1 MSSVGSSPINLGAPR
16 RSTRVGNTDRALED
30 AAGMGLEVERTSI
43 TIYHR
48 PSMTT
53 PAALFNAF
61 EQATAAQGDLAQL
74 DVHWDR
80 LEPWDGIWGSQHSD
94 RQYNSE
100 QLIRAAFSFIQDAP
114 SYTESHP
121 VLLWTIKILTT
132 TWPADFGDRRR
143 LTSKQLRKIWKDK
156 VAHPIKDMYDE
167 LQSLTQESATNMK
180 DAVTS
185 HPTSPVS
192 GDTGMTRAAELA
204 AGVDARLLIK
214 RLTEA
219 WSGGLETTMGL
230 METLHR
236 TTHEALREFT
246 AAEEKL
252 NASWRAFRGSL
263 NRPYVAH
270 DLVSFCVDEIK
281 SDLPLTQDWDMLDLD
296 HDVIRWSLFHL
307 VKGGVTL
314 PSDFG
319 MMRWSD
325 MGDPY
330 VLIVC
335 DMWRETVCLPLLD
348 HLSTTWDCLTID
360 SSRLRRLQLAD
371 LMERTQAQQFGRS
384 VENRRQAVRLHMDV
398 KRLEAQWALF
408 QKADEPGNERVLLDF
423 KRKEIYPVRGRY
435 DGMLDEEWRPLKD
448 AHLKKEGT
456 FSLGLLRQFL
466 QGVVDRTPA
475 LDGTEIAIWTLWR
488 LILDVNFDYRCA
500 EVIQRGTESIP
511 EYRDLWEEEIYGPL
525 LLSLRRRTN
534 SASETSTKNTASVA
548 PTDKA
553 ASDVAGAMPETPGA
567 TAPPRGE
574 TASREK
580 TTSGLKKPGY
590 RTDSLQGLAAPPER
604 KKASRPAATSG
615 HGLTSPT
622 KSDPR
627 LDSLQGLRPARQKK
641 EALSRPLQADQ
652 GNKEPAAVIPVPV
665 LYFDGASRNNPGT
678 AGAGAVL
685 YGSDGG
691 EELWAGHEFVGV
703 AATNNQAEYHAL
715 ILGLQAANDRKIGE
729 LIIRGD
735 SELVIKQMKGINQI
749 KATGL
754 RPLYEQAKRLCESIP
769 KLSFQHVRRELN
781 QRADGLANEA
791 VDVYK
796 AGQSVQA
803 TSAPGTKD
811 GRSTDHNV
819 VGSRCNPGPIPD
831 TTRLNEIYGN
841 LRAQHVDRTDL
852 ASSDWELVVDTVFQ
866 LLIGRSMKETSTVLD
881 DADGPVASWIQS
893 KIQETLGTRGAHLKE
908 HIRVYMRLSERLH
921 RHHYV
926 QCREHELATLR
937 LTQKH
942 DERLMGMQ
950 QRHEKEMLDLRHA
963 HDEQMLDMQR
973 CHEADMLLDMQR
985 HHKADN
991 PMASPAV
998 RAGVQQQQPRR
1009 KQNTAHKPSQK
1020 TAHKPS
1026 QKQQHG
1032 NEHAAGARR
1041 DSKAQRGAMA
1051 PRHNQEQRK
1060 PRADRRPC
1068 QREQDAAGVPLEPK
1082 HRRQLF
1088 GRIVGGGFSHSQR
1101 PLDMLRQ
1108 RWKMDELD
1116 SFRFECILHRGG
1128 KTGAFVLTF
1137 PTRAEAC
1144 AFWRYKC
1151 RHFGIGGRGG
1161 PNREVMIMGKR
1172 PSREYRDLG
1181 RRPMDAEVFDERDPF
1196 GFKAGQRKRMPAS
1209 FALPQRRSVVEVP
1222 ADM

>member
-1 MSSVGSSPINLGAPR
+1 MRRLPDFCQLMSLGGSSSVNLRASR
-16 RSTRVGNTDRALED
+16 RSTRVGNTNRALED
-30 AAGMGLEVERTSI
+30 AAGMGLEVAHTSI

-53 PAALFNAF
+53 PADLFNAF

-74 DVHWDR
+74 DVHWDP
-80 LEPWDGIWGSQHSD
+80 LESWDGMWGGQHSD

-114 SYTESHP
+114 TYSESHP
-121 VLLWTIKILTT
+121 VLLWTIKIFTT
-132 TWPADFGDRRR
+132 TWPADFGERRR

-156 VAHPIKDMYDE
+156 VAQPIKDMYDE
-167 LQSLTQESATNMK
+167 LQSLTQE

-185 HPTSPVS
+185 HPTSPLS

-214 RLTEA
+214 QLTEA

-230 METLHR
+230 METLHQ
-236 TTHEALREFT
+236 TKHEALREFT

-263 NRPYVAH
+263 NRPYMAH

-307 VKGGVTL
+307 VKSAVTL

-330 VLIVC
+330 VLVLC

-348 HLSTTWDCLTID
+348 QLSTTWDCLTID
-360 SSRLRRLQLAD
+360 SSRLRRLRLAD
-371 LMERTQAQQFGRS
+371 LMEGIQAQQFSRS
-384 VENRRQAVRLHMDV
+384 VGNRRQAVRLHMDV

-408 QKADEPGNERVLLDF
+408 QKADEPGKERVLLDF

-456 FSLGLLRQFL
+456 FSLGLLRRFL

-475 LDGTEIAIWTLWR
+475 IDGTEIAVWTLWR
-488 LILDVNFDYRCA
+488 MILDINFDYRCT
-500 EVIQRGTESIP
+500 EVIRRGAKSIP
-511 EYRDLWEEEIYGPL
+511 EYRELWEEEIYGPL
-525 LLSLRRRTN
+525 LLSLRSRTT
-534 SASETSTKNTASVA
+534 SAEASTKNTASVA
-548 PTDKA
+548 PTDTA
-553 ASDVAGAMPETPGA
+553 ASDVTGAMPETPSA
-567 TAPPRGE
+567 TAPPRRE
-574 TASREK
+574 TASRGK
-580 TTSGLKKPGY
+580 TTSGPKKPGY

-604 KKASRPAATSG
+604 KKASRPAPTSG
-615 HGLTSPT
+615 QGLTSPT
-622 KSDPR
+622 KSVPR

-652 GNKEPAAVIPVPV
+652 GNKEPAVVIPVPV
-665 LYFDGASRNNPGT
+665 LYFDGASRNNPGK

-715 ILGLQAANDRKIGE
+715 IIGLQAANDRKIDE

-735 SELVIKQMKGINQI
+735 SELVIKQMKGTNQI
-749 KATGL
+749 KAPGL
-754 RPLYEQAKRLCESIP
+754 RPLHERAKRLCKSIP
-769 KLSFQHVRRELN
+769 KHSFQHVKRELN

-803 TSAPGTKD
+803 TSVPEMKD
-811 GRSTDHNV
+811 GTSTDHNV

-831 TTRLNEIYGN
+831 TTRLNEIYDN
-841 LRAQHVDRTDL
+841 LRAQHPDRTDL
-852 ASSDWELVVDTVFQ
+852 VSSDWELVVDTVFQ
-866 LLIGRSMKETSTVLD
+866 LLIDRSMKETSTVLD
-881 DADGPVASWIQS
+881 DSDGPVASWIRS

-921 RHHYV
+921 RHHHV

-937 LTQKH
+937 LTQKQ
-942 DERLMGMQ
+942 DERLMDMQ

-963 HDEQMLDMQR
+963 HDEQLLDMQR
-973 CHEADMLLDMQR
+973 RHEADMLLDMQR
-985 HHKADN
+985 HRKADN
-991 PMASPAV
+991 PMASPAA
-998 RAGVQQQQPRR
+998 RAGLQQQQPRR
-1009 KQNTAHKPSQK
+1009 KQKTEHKPSQK
-1020 TAHKPS
+1020 I
-1026 QKQQHG
+1026 QQG
-1032 NEHAAGARR
+1032 NEHAAGAWR
-1041 DSKAQRGAMA
+1041 DSKTQRDMA
-1051 PRHNQEQRK
+1051 PRHKQEQRK
-1060 PRADRRPC
+1060 PRTARRPC
-1068 QREQDAAGVPLEPK
+1068 QREQDAAGVPLESK

-1088 GRIVGGGFSHSQR
+1088 GRIIGGEFSHSQQA
-1101 PLDMLRQ
+1101 LDMLRQ
-1108 RWKMDELD
+1108 RWKMEELD

-1137 PTRAEAC
+1137 PTRTEAC

-1181 RRPMDAEVFDERDPF
+1181 RRPMDAEAFDERDPF

-1209 FALPQRRSVVEVP
+1209 CAVPQRRSVVEVP
-1222 ADM
+1222 AAI